1 VLRRKKKSGS
11 RRVQLDDASAESYIR
26 GLVEAADEIRLPDLF
41 ARPHK
46 DALFSVPNR
55 HGVAV
60 TVLRTSN
67 LSEEQLLALM
77 RFRLVQYIEAN
88 FVETN
93 TVYERRLEHEPLDSV
108 HPNDVHVLAGTVPD
122 GEILCYATLKSAPD
136 APPGTMVRARERPLF
151 AVEKVHGWG
160 IFNPLPIVP
169 DLPVSQV
176 RELGRFV
183 KNHRYHGVD
192 DKAVRGPVEVGV
204 AIFRMIAETL
214 SFELSAVVGDLEEG
228 VAKQNLDFFRVPLVV
243 LHGTMPVEGE
253 DSWLFPRY
261 LYRTVFPF
269 ACLASDAATALPR
282 LAEIETALGRPG
294 KLGLLSLMRL
304 RKETGE
310 TTVRSSL
317 EPEGGFAP
325 LTEAQL
331 PQKGVAMSDRR
342 EVREAGDRLRETELF
357 SGLSDAE
364 ASVLATFVQ
373 QMDVEPETAIV
384 RQGEAADALYFVQSG
399 EVEVRSRGAG
409 GESKAVATM
418 GAGEYFGEIGVL
430 TGGERIADVVAVAPT
445 QLLRLSKEDYEQYLA
460 NVVDIDQELGRTAAG
475 RAGEAARRLL
485 DAQKGPE

>member
-11 RRVQLDDASAESYIR
+11 RRIQLDDASAESYIA
-26 GLVEAADEIRLPDLF
+26 GLVAAAADIRLPELF

-46 DALFSVPNR
+46 DAIFSVPNR
-55 HGVAV
+55 HGIAV

-67 LSEEQLLALM
+67 LSEPQLVELM
-77 RFRLVQYIEAN
+77 RFRLAQYIEAN
-88 FVETN
+88 FVQASTI
-93 TVYERRLEHEPLDSV
+93 YEQRLQHEPLESA
-108 HPNDVHVLAGTVPD
+108 HPNDVHVLAGTVAD
-122 GEILCYATLKSAPD
+122 GEILCYAVLKAPPD
-136 APPGTMVRARERPLF
+136 TEPGTMLRTRDRPLF
-151 AVEKVHGWG
+151 GVEKVHGWG
-160 IFNPLPIVP
+160 IYNRLPILP

-183 KNHRYHGVD
+183 KNQRYHGVE

-214 SFELSAVVGDLEEG
+214 SFELSAVIGDLEEG

-282 LAEIETALGRPG
+282 LDEIETALGRPG

-304 RKETGE
+304 RGE
-310 TTVRSSL
+310 GGAAAVRSSL

-325 LTEAQL
+325 LTEASL

-342 EVREAGDRLRETELF
+342 EVREAGDRLRETALF

-364 ASVLATFVQ
+364 AAVLATFVQ
-373 QMDVEPETAIV
+373 QVDVEPETAVV

-409 GESKAVATM
+409 GESKAVARM

-430 TGGERIADVVAVAPT
+430 TGGERIADVVAVEPT
-445 QLLRLSKEDYEQYLA
+445 ELLRLSKEDYERYLA
-460 NVVDIDQELGRTAAG
+460 HVVEVDQELGRTAAG

-485 DAQKGPE
+485 DGHKSAE